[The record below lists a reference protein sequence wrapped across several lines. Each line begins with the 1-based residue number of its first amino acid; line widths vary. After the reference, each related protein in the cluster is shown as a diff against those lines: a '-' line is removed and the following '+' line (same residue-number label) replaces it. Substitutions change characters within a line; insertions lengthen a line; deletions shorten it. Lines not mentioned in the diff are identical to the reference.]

1 MVPPS
6 AWQQWTLDLSNQLG
20 LNLVILLAS
29 ALPCI
34 NMSSEQFTD
43 PSTDGVPAAESEEAL
58 DLRTSMLQTRDWN
71 LDVDSDEL
79 EETPA
84 TATDF
89 RQKFQTLVRRAVEHQ
104 TFKKG
109 EVETVRRIIDHI
121 EVVSLKRSAEG
132 FNKVNFSIGVL
143 NCFFICWI
151 LGAYPEHIWL
161 VYLIESFYMIP
172 RKFYNMWRA
181 KPLNQAL
188 YYLDFCWFT
197 NFITMATLTYIVIS
211 GIFGLELNAGFRE
224 VMFKC
229 AMGVF
234 CGVLACANIALPFV
248 ACLFH
253 DVNTMTGLFIHL
265 MPPVVMYTFVWHHDK
280 IVEAWPSLF
289 DFSYLEYGLT
299 YFGGADSIASCST
312 AFYFTW
318 WVIYVCF
325 MLVGGGIDLPKKF
338 NADGSPA
345 QPKYDTVFHSTM
357 RDGAC
362 IAIGKF
368 IRGRSRAENLTLMET
383 NMFDKIDFCVYMILH
398 MIAALGAIYVSGFLC
413 FKSIIFFRLMLG
425 ASIVIAVVR
434 GANRYTYYT
443 TKMYSRALRKEF
455 AEQLAQS
462 DGGAKE
468 GYTRLT

>member
-1 MVPPS
+1 
-6 AWQQWTLDLSNQLG
+6 
-20 LNLVILLAS
+20 
-29 ALPCI
+29 
-34 NMSSEQFTD
+34 MSSEQFTD

-299 YFGGADSIASCST
+299 YFGGADS
-312 AFYFTW
+312 
-318 WVIYVCF
+318 
-325 MLVGGGIDLPKKF
+325 K
-338 NADGSPA
+338 
-345 QPKYDTVFHSTM
+345 Q
-357 RDGAC
+357 
-362 IAIGKF
+362 
-368 IRGRSRAENLTLMET
+368 
-383 NMFDKIDFCVYMILH
+383 
-398 MIAALGAIYVSGFLC
+398 AALPHFTL
-413 FKSIIFFRLMLG
+413 LG
-425 ASIVIAVVR
+425 
-434 GANRYTYYT
+434 G
-443 TKMYSRALRKEF
+443 
-455 AEQLAQS
+455 
-462 DGGAKE
+462 
-468 GYTRLT
+468 